1 MAWEQFDPQRFLGAL
16 RREMDKVFED
26 VFAGRA
32 THHPHRH
39 RREDEGEIMEPAV
52 DVVETAETIVVKAQ
66 VPGVSKEHLN
76 VEVSTE
82 GLTLKGEVTAEEA
95 VPGKP
100 SHLHEICYGVFA
112 RTVPFPVP
120 VDGDKATAVL
130 KDGVLQVTVP
140 KSTQVKG
147 KPVKIE
153 VM

>member
-39 RREDEGEIMEPAV
+39 RRAEEGESMEPAV
-52 DVVETAETIVVKAQ
+52 DVVETAEALIVKAQ
-66 VPGVSKEHLN
+66 VPGVSKENLSL
-76 VEVSTE
+76 EVSAE
-82 GLTLKGEVTAEEA
+82 SLTLKGESKAEAA
-95 VPGKP
+95 VERRY
-100 SHLHEICYGVFA
+100 HLQEICYGVFA
-112 RTVPFPVP
+112 RTVSFPVR
-120 VDGDKATAVL
+120 VEGDKAAAVL

-140 KSTQVKG
+140 KSPQVKG
-147 KPVKIE
+147 NPVKIE